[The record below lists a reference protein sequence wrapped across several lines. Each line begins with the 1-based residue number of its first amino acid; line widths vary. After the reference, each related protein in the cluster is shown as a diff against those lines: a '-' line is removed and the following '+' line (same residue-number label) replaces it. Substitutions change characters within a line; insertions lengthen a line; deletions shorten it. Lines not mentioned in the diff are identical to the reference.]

1 MDTGVKTDVD
11 LVAAESSAISY
22 DGLFAAVGISVSFG
36 LFMIYKAE
44 RW

>member
-1 MDTGVKTDVD
+1 MDTGAKTDVD
-11 LVAAESSAISY
+11 LVAVESSAISY
-22 DGLFAAVGISVSFG
+22 DGLFAAVGISVFFG